1 MSEKRLLVADEL
13 HSPPRRNFPQ
23 KHVIVHGY
31 DDLYQADVVKMHP
44 YTRINRSYHYSLT
57 VINVLSKHAW
67 TEPLKAKSGNEMTK
81 AIAKIIQDG
90 GTCPKNLLTDRG
102 KEFYNSNVQKLLK
115 KHNIHH
121 YSTYSIMK
129 ASLIQQ
135 YVEE

>member
-57 VINVLSKHAW
+57 VINVLSKHVQAV
-67 TEPLKAKSGNEMTK
+67 PLKLKSGNEMTQ
-81 AIAKIIQDG
+81 AIITKIIRGDG
-90 GTCPKNLLTDRG
+90 RYPKNLQTNRG
-102 KEFYNSNVQKLLK
+102 KEFYNSDVQKLLK
-115 KHNIHH
+115 KHNVD
-121 YSTYSIMK
+121 YSTYSVMK
-129 ASLIQQ
+129 ARSLNRT
-135 YVEE
+135 VEE